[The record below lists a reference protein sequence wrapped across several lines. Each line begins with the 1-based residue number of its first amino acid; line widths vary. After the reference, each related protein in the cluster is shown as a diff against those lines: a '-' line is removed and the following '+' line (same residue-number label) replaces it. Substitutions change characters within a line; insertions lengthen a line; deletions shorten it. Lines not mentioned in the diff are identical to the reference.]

1 MWQAMQQEA
10 LQVPVVALVTQVL
23 VDSHDPAFTHPTK
36 PIGPFYTKEVAERY
50 FSQAAM
56 VVSGAGG
63 RRRIVFP
70 VPILVHAESLDVAMK
85 TAGSA
90 CSMTMLAGHVWV
102 WGWVV
107 GLHTAMKNDNTAL
120 VRALWEA
127 ALTETLQLRI
137 RMTDT
142 AKAAATI
149 AESELRKTQDRIA
162 GDSFV
167 SFAVKCCLIF
177 EEASHRAASKGK
189 LLAELGVMYGG
200 ATVSRAMLTVILYF
214 TDRFDS
220 RAIDIFRS
228 IEYKHGR
235 DVISGAYS
243 KLSRLGALCGTLG
256 VDSLSFTDVACY
268 FLEYLQFALDYEI
281 MAPRDVTAEWLDKQK
296 DGTPGAVATV
306 ISRQQ

>member
-1 MWQAMQQEA
+1 
-10 LQVPVVALVTQVL
+10 
-23 VDSHDPAFTHPTK
+23 
-36 PIGPFYTKEVAERY
+36 
-50 FSQAAM
+50 
-56 VVSGAGG
+56 
-63 RRRIVFP
+63 
-70 VPILVHAESLDVAMK
+70 
-85 TAGSA
+85 
-90 CSMTMLAGHVWV
+90 
-102 WGWVV
+102 
-107 GLHTAMKNDNTAL
+107 
-120 VRALWEA
+120 
-127 ALTETLQLRI
+127 
-137 RMTDT
+137 MTDT

-177 EEASHRAASKGK
+177 EEATHRAASKGK

-220 RAIDIFRS
+220 RAIDIFRN

-306 ISRQQ
+306 ISRQQLVTLVASWVGLVRVTAFRAIIQVTHMRNANVQQLRHIREELPCKSCGCR